1 MPHAARARAARADNG
16 GGRASAAPSVE
27 DAIVEIL
34 ENLGLDPNV
43 VIAQSIAFVVL
54 LVLLWR
60 FLYRPFEA
68 ILQQRQQQIASGL
81 SSADT
86 ERMRAEAL
94 RQEYEAHLANIAEEA
109 RQRLEQAVQDAEA
122 ARQRMLE
129 TAQGEIRDLHRRAE
143 AQLALDRERLRRELR
158 TEVSEIAVMAAA
170 KALRGQ
176 LTPSLQTAVVDQVL
190 RDFEQITPPPS
201 PAV

>member
-1 MPHAARARAARADNG
+1 
-16 GGRASAAPSVE
+16 VE